1 VKGDRVANAR
11 AERHNH
17 VVRLNGSKRDKIM
30 TRVIVD
36 DALRSKLHNL
46 TEPLELCD
54 SLGNVVGRFVPAFDP
69 SEYEQ
74 WEPEFSEEE
83 LLQEEQSNEKRYTT
97 AEVLAHLKSLES
109 R

>member
-1 VKGDRVANAR
+1 
-11 AERHNH
+11 
-17 VVRLNGSKRDKIM
+17 M

-46 TEPLELCD
+46 SEPLEFRDVSGKL
-54 SLGNVVGRFVPAFDP
+54 VGRFTPAFDP
-69 SEYEQ
+69 SDYER

-83 LLQEEQSNEKRYTT
+83 LQQEELSTEKRYTT
-97 AEVLAHLKSLES
+97 AEVLAHLKSLGN

>member
-1 VKGDRVANAR
+1 
-11 AERHNH
+11 
-17 VVRLNGSKRDKIM
+17 M
-30 TRVIVD
+30 TQVIVD

-46 TEPLELCD
+46 SEPLEFRD
-54 SLGNVVGRFVPAFDP
+54 PSGKVMGRFIPAFDP
-69 SEYEQ
+69 SEYEP

-83 LLQEEQSNEKRYTT
+83 LREQELSNEKRYTT